1 LFLLTGGRRE
11 EVVDLKWGDI
21 YQSENGTYF
30 FMISNKKVERNSN
43 NKGSYMK
50 YIPINSDLLS
60 FLFELGFED
69 KKHSNDYILFPE
81 RNISNTTIMNNLSK
95 SFTFYRKSAKIE
107 KEISLKDLRKTY
119 ITWVN
124 QAMGTKTGI
133 LTSHST
139 EKVLKEHYLDP
150 KVISTIEKAV
160 LEVRIFG

>member
-1 LFLLTGGRRE
+1 
-11 EVVDLKWGDI
+11 
-21 YQSENGTYF
+21 
-30 FMISNKKVERNSN
+30 
-43 NKGSYMK
+43 
-50 YIPINSDLLS
+50 
-60 FLFELGFED
+60 
-69 KKHSNDYILFPE
+69 
-81 RNISNTTIMNNLSK
+81 MNNLSK
-95 SFTFYRKSAKIE
+95 SFTFYRKSANIE

-150 KVISTIEKAV
+150 RVISTIEKAV